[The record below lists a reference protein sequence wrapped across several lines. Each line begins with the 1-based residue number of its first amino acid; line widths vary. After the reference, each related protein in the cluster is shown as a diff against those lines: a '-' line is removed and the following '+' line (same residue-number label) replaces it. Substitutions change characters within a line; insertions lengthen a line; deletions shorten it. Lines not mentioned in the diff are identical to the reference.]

1 MKNLINPIRQ
11 KRLTTILMVFAL
23 LLFIP
28 VAVSAQEVSLQQATS
43 TLQNFG
49 REIVNVVQIII
60 GIVGAM
66 MIAWVVYKRQKGD
79 QQSNDALMGWLV
91 ALAVAVLA
99 LQLIKAMFLR

>member
-11 KRLTTILMVFAL
+11 KRLTTILTVFAL

-28 VAVSAQEVSLQQATS
+28 VAASAQDVSLQQATS

-49 REIVNVVQIII
+49 REIVNAVQIII